1 MELADRLGIQYV
13 WEVEHHF
20 LEEYSHSSAPEVFL
34 AACSQRTQEHPPRP
48 RDHPHRARL
57 QPPGPHRR
65 AGGDARP
72 RVERPG
78 RVRLG
83 RVVERG
89 RAGRLRHRPA
99 ASSASSGWR
108 ASRSPSAAWSRS
120 PFTGVDG
127 EYVQMPPRN
136 VVPKPVQK
144 PHPPLWVACSRRDT
158 ILLAA
163 EKGMGALTF
172 AFIDP
177 EEARSWVAEYERTLA
192 ESCVP
197 VGWSRQPAGGLR
209 EPDDAAP
216 RRGRGHPPRR
226 RGRQLLRLLARPLL
240 RLRRAP
246 ARRDRRVER
255 VRAAA
260 RGAGL
265 RPRGGGPGGQG
276 GAARRQGGGRRHD
289 RAARRHRHP
298 RPGPRV
304 PPPLRGG
311 RRRPGHLRAAGRAQP
326 ARAHHGV
333 DRAVRPRGAARVRST
348 ATRPRRSRRPSG
360 WSRSSTRRWP
370 ASPTRPRDLG
380 DYSFPAIPRQ
390 WADAA
395 GSEEM
400 RAWLEHFADDRAAGK
415 RDTELGIAG

>member
-1 MELADRLGIQYV
+1 MLDLVSNGRVEFGSGESSSEAELAGFGIDPLV
-13 WEVEHHF
+13 K
-20 LEEYSHSSAPEVFL
+20 
-34 AACSQRTQEHPPRP
+34 R
-48 RDHPHRARL
+48 
-57 QPPGPHRR
+57 
-65 AGGDARP
+65 
-72 RVERPG
+72 
-78 RVRLG
+78 
-83 RVVERG
+83 ERG
-89 RAGRLRHRPA
+89 SRG
-99 ASSASSGWR
+99 
-108 ASRSPSAAWSRS
+108 SRSPCAAWSRS

-127 EYVQMPPRN
+127 EFVKMPPRN

-177 EEARSWVAEYERTLA
+177 EEARSWVGEYERTLA

-197 VGWSRQPAGGLR
+197 VGWSVNPQVACVSPMMLHHDEDEAI
-209 EPDDAAP
+209 
-216 RRGRGHPPRR
+216 RRGVEGANFFGYSLGHFYVF
-226 RGRQLLRLLARPLL
+226 GEHRPGVTDVWSEYEQ
-240 RLRRAP
+240 RRAAQGFDP
-246 ARRDRRVER
+246 EAVARAVKEER
-255 VRAAA
+255 LGAKVAA
-260 RGAGL
+260 GDT
-265 RPRGGGPGGQG
+265 
-276 GAARRQGGGRRHD
+276 H
-289 RAARRHRHP
+289 RAARRHRHAGA
-298 RPGPRV
+298 GPRV

-311 RRRPGHLRAAGRAQP
+311 RRRPGDLRAAGRAQP

-333 DRAVRPRGAARVRST
+333 DRAVRARGAARVRSS

-360 WSRSSTRRWP
+360 MAPVIAAAMARKPDT
-370 ASPTRPRDLG
+370 PRDLG